1 MNQTV
6 ERLKAEAQALTAP
19 ERADLVFHLLQ
30 SLDQG
35 EDTDAE
41 AAWDAELARRA
52 AEIESGQAVGIP
64 ADQVFADIRKKYQ

>member
-19 ERADLVFHLLQ
+19 ERADLAFHLLRL
-30 SLDQG
+30 LDQG

-64 ADQVFADIRKKYQ
+64 AAQVFAEIQKK